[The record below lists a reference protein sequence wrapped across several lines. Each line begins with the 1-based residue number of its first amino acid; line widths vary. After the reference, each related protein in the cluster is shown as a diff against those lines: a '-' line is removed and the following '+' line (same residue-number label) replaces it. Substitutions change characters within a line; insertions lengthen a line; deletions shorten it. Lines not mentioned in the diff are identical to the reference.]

1 MASQLGE
8 VCGLEWEAYAHMEV
22 VAFGNQHWMEW

>member
-8 VCGLEWEAYAHMEV
+8 VSELEWGACAHMEV
-22 VAFGNQHWMEW
+22 VLGNRHWMEW